1 MSKKQLTPK
10 IARLALFLEDF
21 NYEIIH
27 RPGKQMRHVDCL
39 SRYPVMTITYDEITT
54 KLANCQRN
62 DEYMNSLKTLLEN
75 KQINDF
81 VVKNDVLY
89 KIENDNY
96 VLVVPQQMQ
105 TEIVKNIH
113 SKGHLGINK
122 TESMEN
128 IPRSTYHVD
137 FLGPL
142 QSTNKNYDH
151 ILSII
156 DAFAK
161 FVWLYPVKSTSS
173 RDALEKLKQQD
184 ITFGNPHRIITD
196 KGTAITSKEFRE
208 YCVPVGDIFAIQR
221 TQFGTGLKLRPKFFG
236 PYEVVKVKP
245 KDRYDVRKIGLHE
258 GPNTTSTAADHM
270 KMWGETV

>member
-10 IARLALFLEDF
+10 IARWALFLEDF

-27 RPGKQMRHVDCL
+27 RPGKQMGHVDCL

-62 DEYMNSLKTLLEN
+62 NEYINSLKTLLEI

-89 KIENDNY
+89 KIENDND

-122 TESMEN
+122 TERMAYQYE
-128 IPRSTYHVD
+128 I
-137 FLGPL
+137 
-142 QSTNKNYDH
+142 
-151 ILSII
+151 
-156 DAFAK
+156 
-161 FVWLYPVKSTSS
+161 
-173 RDALEKLKQQD
+173 
-184 ITFGNPHRIITD
+184 
-196 KGTAITSKEFRE
+196 
-208 YCVPVGDIFAIQR
+208 GDIVAIQR
-221 TQFGTGLKLRPKFFG
+221 AQFGTGLKLRPKFFG

-245 KDRYDVRKIGLHE
+245 KDRYNFLSVPSFLYVSDSPLVSMKKKRNKYRCGQRTVRLDVVE
-258 GPNTTSTAADHM
+258 SVVESSSN
-270 KMWGETV
+270 